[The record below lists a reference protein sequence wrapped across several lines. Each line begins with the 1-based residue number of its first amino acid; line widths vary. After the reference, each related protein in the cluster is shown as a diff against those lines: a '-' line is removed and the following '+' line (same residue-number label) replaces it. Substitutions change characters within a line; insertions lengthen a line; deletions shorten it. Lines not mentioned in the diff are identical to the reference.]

1 MSSIR
6 GIVKDIII
14 VATCVAVIWIGL
26 TAYFGAQNPFYVVS
40 SGSMYPE
47 LAMHDIIVISGY
59 ALFEDVKIGDIIVF
73 DRPKDHD
80 KVIVHR
86 VVAVVDDDPL
96 TLRTKGDNNQN
107 SIVGTDYPI
116 TEEEYKGTVV
126 EIGDHF
132 GTGQTHVIPQ
142 IGYITKI
149 LQPPINYI
157 IIVVIIGIMI
167 IREIVKRQKKA
178 LVKQAKTES
187 VIKRLPFVKPEKT
200 PSHRIKR
207 YHNEPKYKEW
217 FDKMRGLKPIY
228 EVLGITLLEYK
239 EIQNDLLKEKESQE
253 KKSTEKLGEEKP
265 KHDIDSLLDELKRD
279 AEKTKI
285 DNN

>member
-14 VATCVAVIWIGL
+14 VATCVAVVWIGL
-26 TAYFGAQNPFYVVS
+26 TAYFGAQTPFYVVS

-47 LAMHDIIVISGY
+47 LAMHDIIVISGH
-59 ALFEDVKIGDIIVF
+59 ALFEDVRIGDIIVF

-107 SIVGTDYPI
+107 SMVGTDYPI
-116 TEEEYKGTVV
+116 TEEEYKGTV
-126 EIGDHF
+126 I
-132 GTGQTHVIPQ
+132 HVIPQ
-142 IGYITKI
+142 VGYITKI

-167 IREIVKRQKKA
+167 IRQIAKNKKA
-178 LVKQAKTES
+178 STEQMKTES
-187 VIKRLPFVKPEKT
+187 EIKDNNESQPNEKMDGDL
-200 PSHRIKR
+200 SWLD
-207 YHNEPKYKEW
+207 NYKNASKD
-217 FDKMRGLKPIY
+217 F
-228 EVLGITLLEYK
+228 TT
-239 EIQNDLLKEKESQE
+239 QE
-253 KKSTEKLGEEKP
+253 KKSTEKPEENTKSEGIPEFFLDREKESEEK
-265 KHDIDSLLDELKRD
+265 K
-279 AEKTKI
+279 
-285 DNN
+285 

>member
-47 LAMHDIIVISGY
+47 LAMHDIIVISGH

-116 TEEEYKGTVV
+116 TEEEYKGTV
-126 EIGDHF
+126 I
-132 GTGQTHVIPQ
+132 HVIPQ
-142 IGYITKI
+142 VGYITKI

-157 IIVVIIGIMI
+157 IIAVIIGIMI
-167 IREIVKRQKKA
+167 IRQIAKNKKV
-178 LVKQAKTES
+178 LTEQMKTES
-187 VIKRLPFVKPEKT
+187 EIDFDESKRTEY
-200 PSHRIKR
+200 I
-207 YHNEPKYKEW
+207 EPKD
-217 FDKMRGLKPIY
+217 F
-228 EVLGITLLEYK
+228 VT
-239 EIQNDLLKEKESQE
+239 QE
-253 KKSTEKLGEEKP
+253 KKPTEKLGEEKS
-265 KHDIDSLLDELKRD
+265 KHDIDSLLDDLKRD
-279 AEKTKI
+279 TGKTKI
-285 DNN
+285 DDN

>member
-47 LAMHDIIVISGY
+47 LAMHDIIVISGH
-59 ALFEDVKIGDIIVF
+59 APFEDVRIGDIIVF

-86 VVAVVDDDPL
+86 VVAYVDDDPL

-116 TEEEYKGTVV
+116 TEEEYKGTV
-126 EIGDHF
+126 I
-132 GTGQTHVIPQ
+132 HVIPQ
-142 IGYITKI
+142 VGYITKI

-167 IREIVKRQKKA
+167 IRQIAKNKKA
-178 LVKQAKTES
+178 STEQMKTES
-187 VIKRLPFVKPEKT
+187 EIDFDELKRTEY
-200 PSHRIKR
+200 I
-207 YHNEPKYKEW
+207 EPKD
-217 FDKMRGLKPIY
+217 FA
-228 EVLGITLLEYK
+228 T
-239 EIQNDLLKEKESQE
+239 QE

-265 KHDIDSLLDELKRD
+265 KHDIDSLLDDLKRD
-279 AEKTKI
+279 AGKTKTD
-285 DNN
+285 DN

>member
-47 LAMHDIIVISGY
+47 LAMHDIIVISGH
-59 ALFEDVKIGDIIVF
+59 ALFEDVRIGDIIVF

-116 TEEEYKGTVV
+116 TEEEYKGTV
-126 EIGDHF
+126 I
-132 GTGQTHVIPQ
+132 HVIPQ
-142 IGYITKI
+142 VGYITKI

-157 IIVVIIGIMI
+157 IIAVIIGIMI
-167 IREIVKRQKKA
+167 IRQIAKNKAGKHYEQVK
-178 LVKQAKTES
+178 VE
-187 VIKRLPFVKPEKT
+187 PEKIEADL
-200 PSHRIKR
+200 SWLD
-207 YHNEPKYKEW
+207 NYKNASKD
-217 FDKMRGLKPIY
+217 F
-228 EVLGITLLEYK
+228 TA
-239 EIQNDLLKEKESQE
+239 QE
-253 KKSTEKLGEEKP
+253 KKSTEKPEENTKSEGIPEFFLDREKESEEK
-265 KHDIDSLLDELKRD
+265 K
-279 AEKTKI
+279 
-285 DNN
+285 

>member
-47 LAMHDIIVISGY
+47 LAMHDIIVISGH
-59 ALFEDVKIGDIIVF
+59 APFEDVRIGDIIVF

-86 VVAVVDDDPL
+86 VVAYVDDDPL

-107 SIVGTDYPI
+107 SIVGTDYHI

-126 EIGDHF
+126 
-132 GTGQTHVIPQ
+132 HVIPQ
-142 IGYITKI
+142 VGYITKI
-149 LQPPINYI
+149 LQPPVNYI
-157 IIVVIIGIMI
+157 IIAVVIGIMI
-167 IREIVKRQKKA
+167 IRQISKNKKKA
-178 LVKQAKTES
+178 LAEKVKAES
-187 VIKRLPFVKPEKT
+187 EINDYNESQPNEEIDQLPKDAEY
-200 PSHRIKR
+200 I
-207 YHNEPKYKEW
+207 EPKDFAAQEK
-217 FDKMRGLKPIY
+217 KPTEKLDEENIKS
-228 EVLGITLLEYK
+228 EGVPEFFL
-239 EIQNDLLKEKESQE
+239 DKEKESEE
-253 KKSTEKLGEEKP
+253 KK
-265 KHDIDSLLDELKRD
+265 
-279 AEKTKI
+279 
-285 DNN
+285 